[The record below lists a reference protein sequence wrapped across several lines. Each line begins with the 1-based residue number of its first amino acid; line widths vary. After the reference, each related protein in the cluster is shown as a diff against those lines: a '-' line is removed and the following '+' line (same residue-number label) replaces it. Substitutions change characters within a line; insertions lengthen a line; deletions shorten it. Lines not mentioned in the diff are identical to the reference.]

1 MDYHFQKLTPIN
13 DADISVYEEAIDF
26 VFRNP
31 DVRNV
36 AISGAYSSGKSS
48 MLESYKKEHEEYK
61 FTHISLAHFCDFK
74 KENDKPEEKV
84 KESVLEGKI
93 LNQLMHQIPSK
104 RIPQTNFKV
113 KTQLNKNDTL
123 KSTIFFSA
131 FFISFVFLI
140 LFSRFSDFIQ
150 ILPKNILKTI
160 LSLLVNPYTATA
172 AILVCAGC
180 SIRLI
185 FSFVRAQ
192 KNNNMIRK
200 ISLKGNEIEIFSEQ
214 KDSYFDKYLNDVLY
228 LFENVEA
235 DVVVFEDMDRFNA
248 GLIFERLREVNTLVN
263 IQRKKEKGEN
273 YKPLRFFYLL
283 RDDIFICKDRT
294 KFFDYIIPVVPV
306 VDGSNSYEQFL
317 KCLTEADMRDKLD
330 ENFLQSLSLY
340 IDDMRILK
348 NIYNEFMV
356 YIHRINNTDLDW
368 NKMMA
373 MVTYK
378 NLFPRDFSDLQLA
391 KGFVFTL
398 FEQKP
403 LLIKKALETAEEK
416 KKDFSERI
424 QRANDE
430 ILVSEEEVDD
440 VYKAKKQRLD
450 DAYRYNNTEAYRKQS
465 EKDKAAYIARKQ
477 IVEDCKTI
485 NRQKLESQLTK
496 AKREIVLIK
505 AKQMKDLLTREN
517 IDGFF
522 DTVEAPPL
530 KNGEDKDRGFNE
542 IKDSDYFALL
552 KFLVQNG
559 YVDETYAD
567 YMTYFY
573 EGSLTANDKAFL
585 RRITDRRGA
594 EYTYRLADPK
604 AVIESP
610 VLREVEFEQE
620 EILNFDLFECLLAN
634 CKNSKCSAYLKRFI
648 EQIRKTNNFD
658 FVSQFYATQKENNQF
673 IIKLNEEWPEFF
685 SMALQGKTIP
695 SLQLRQYSIDTL
707 CFCDEQVMDAVN
719 VDDYLAKYIAD
730 SVDYLEIEEPD
741 TSKLIA
747 GFIQLGVLFKEIN
760 YETASKKLFEQVY
773 KENLYELNFE
783 NIKLMLKKRYDAKS
797 NSAII
802 HKNYTLVRSQPDS
815 PLALY
820 VDENMLAYI
829 EMVIANCD
837 NKIDDDEEIAILL
850 LNNEDLELDT
860 KKQYINILTTS
871 IDLITKIKDSE
882 LWGAMVERR
891 IVVHSADNFISYF
904 QDVGLDEALVKYV
917 NQMPEKT
924 DYAIAFKSLKIEEK
938 SEMCNTLAKCND
950 IVNTQYEKVLVALE
964 CFFDDFDAENSGEIS
979 DEKFKILIDKQI
991 IQMSVES
998 LEFVRQNYKEHLD
1011 RFIFKNVKDYIS
1023 LQTTK
1028 NFNLEEAKKIIEWQ
1042 IADNL
1047 KLELLGHA
1055 SEKISVLEHHYSDA
1069 VTAYIVCNNLDEK
1082 EKTNFY
1088 ASYSQ
1093 YGQKTKE
1100 EISKVA
1106 IKDINMIIRFNLK
1119 IQDELLSILL
1129 KESGVSRDQKIILF
1143 IRSIPELN
1151 EETCKLHL
1159 DELNLPELKGIFE
1172 KGKGRKN
1179 FEKNQET
1186 TQILD
1191 ALKENTWIYN
1201 YRTDER
1207 NSERYV
1213 ITKNAPNK

>member
-48 MLESYKKEHEEYK
+48 MLESYKKKHEEYK

-104 RIPQTNFKV
+104 RIPQTNFRV
-113 KTQLNKNDTL
+113 KTQLNKRDIH
-123 KSTIFFSA
+123 KSTFFFSA

-140 LFSRFSDFIQ
+140 LFSRFSNFIQ
-150 ILPKNILKTI
+150 ILPENILKTI
-160 LSLLVNPYTATA
+160 LSVLVNPYTATA
-172 AILVCAGC
+172 AILVCAVC

-235 DVVVFEDMDRFNA
+235 NVVVFEDMDRFNA

-263 IQRKKEKGEN
+263 IQRKKEKGKN
-273 YKPLRFFYLL
+273 YEPLRFFYLL

-610 VLREVEFEQE
+610 ILREVEFEQE

-634 CKNSKCSAYLKRFI
+634 CKNSKHSAYLKRFI
-648 EQIRKTNNFD
+648 GQIRKTNNFD
-658 FVSQFYATQKENNQF
+658 FVSQFYATQKENSQF
-673 IIKLNEEWPEFF
+673 IIKFNEEWPEFF

-707 CFCDEQVMDAVN
+707 CFCDEQLVDAVN
-719 VDDYLAKYIAD
+719 VDDYLAEYIAD
-730 SVDYLEIEEPD
+730 SVDYLDIEKPD
-741 TSKLIA
+741 TSELIA
-747 GFIQLGVLFKEIN
+747 GFIHLGVLFKEIN
-760 YETASKKLFEQVY
+760 YETANKKLFEQVY

-783 NIKLMLKKRYDAKS
+783 NIKLMLKKEYGVERDS
-797 NSAII
+797 DII

-820 VDENMLAYI
+820 VAENMLAYV
-829 EMVIANCD
+829 ETAIANCD

-850 LNNEDLELDT
+850 LNNEDLEVDT

-871 IDLITKIKDSE
+871 IALIAKIEDSE
-882 LWGAMVERR
+882 LWGIMMEQG
-891 IVVHSADNFISYF
+891 IIVHSVDNFISYF
-904 QDVGLDEALVKYV
+904 QNVGLDEALVKYV
-917 NQMPEKT
+917 NQMPEET
-924 DYAIAFKSLKIEEK
+924 DYAIAFKSLKSEEK
-938 SEMCNTLAKCND
+938 NEMCNTLVKCNN
-950 IVNTQYEKVLVALE
+950 IANIQYGKLLVALK
-964 CFFDDFDAENSGEIS
+964 CCFDDFDADNSGKIS

-991 IQMSVES
+991 IKMGIES
-998 LEFVRQNYKEHLD
+998 LEFVRQNYEGHLD
-1011 RFIFKNVKDYIS
+1011 PFIRKNIQDYIS

-1028 NFNLEEAKKIIEWQ
+1028 NFNLEEAKRIIEWE

-1047 KLELLGHA
+1047 KLELLGRT
-1055 SEKISVLEHHYSDA
+1055 SDKISVIKRHYSDTI
-1069 VTAYIVCNNLDEK
+1069 TAFIICNNLNEK
-1082 EKTNFY
+1082 DKPSLY
-1088 ASYSQ
+1088 ISYSQ
-1093 YGQKTKE
+1093 YGKKTKK
-1100 EISKVA
+1100 EISKLA
-1106 IKDINMIIRFNLK
+1106 IEDVDTIIRYK
-1119 IQDELLSILL
+1119 WEMRDDLLSILL
-1129 KESGVSRDQKIILF
+1129 KESGISRDQKMTLF
-1143 IRSIPELN
+1143 IRAIPEMN
-1151 EETCKLHL
+1151 EETCELHL
-1159 DELNLPELKGIFE
+1159 GELNLLEMKKIFE
-1172 KGKGRKN
+1172 KSRNRKSVERN
-1179 FEKNQET
+1179 DEST
-1186 TQILD
+1186 RILQ
-1191 ALKENTWIYN
+1191 AFKENKWIYN
-1201 YRTDER
+1201 YRVGER
-1207 NSERYV
+1207 NNNRYV